1 MNRFSSKPALLTM
14 MRGLLSACLTMMLLS
29 NTATA
34 LPPKLT
40 PQQQKAKNDCLGR
53 YLDEMSGCVASD
65 RLSVDEC
72 YQYASG
78 QYYGCLKDL
87 GVPASR
93 ENAPPKR
100 LPPNL
105 VRPKKPAADAT
116 APTRTTDPRKF
127 APRTEPAKPA
137 ASDKARV
144 PPRTHLTER
153 TRSSPTPTP
162 TPQKR

>member
-1 MNRFSSKPALLTM
+1 M
-14 MRGLLSACLTMMLLS
+14 MRALFSACLTMMLLS
-29 NTATA
+29 NTSSAK
-34 LPPKLT
+34 PPKLT
-40 PQQQKAKNDCLGR
+40 VQQQKDKNGCLGM
-53 YLDEMSGCVASD
+53 YLDEMSGCVASGRMD
-65 RLSVDEC
+65 VEDC
-72 YQYASG
+72 YQYASS

-105 VRPKKPAADAT
+105 VRPKKPAADVK
-116 APTRTTDPRKF
+116 PPIRTTPGADQRKL

-137 ASDKARV
+137 ASDKV
-144 PPRTHLTER
+144 KGPRRTDLTER
-153 TRSSPTPTP
+153 TKSSPTPTP